1 MTVRK
6 WYREFESGRVNVM
19 DEQRGIKKKH
29 KRSFGRES
37 SWNPREYSNG
47 NWGNK

>member
-1 MTVRK
+1 
-6 WYREFESGRVNVM
+6 M

-37 SWNPREYSNG
+37 PWNPREYSNG
-47 NWGNK
+47 NCGNKQHWHGTDWTS